1 MVCPHRVKRL
11 ADPLF
16 RFATRSLRMKRLLK
30 FIPEIWLA
38 NIVLQHFGFFKI
50 PLLFYVKPRVIELS
64 DDTVVVK
71 IPLRRRTQNHLGSMY
86 FGALAI
92 GADCAA
98 GLIAMKRIQ
107 ESPQSISLIFK
118 SLEAEFLKRAE
129 GDVYFTCNQGRKISD
144 LVAAAEASDQRV
156 ESPIDV
162 TATVPD
168 QFQQDPVAR
177 FTLVLSLKKK
187 MQEIRI

>member
-1 MVCPHRVKRL
+1 
-11 ADPLF
+11 
-16 RFATRSLRMKRLLK
+16 MKRLLK
-30 FIPEIWLA
+30 FIPENWLA
-38 NIVLQHFGFFKI
+38 TIALRHFGFFKI
-50 PLLFYVKPRVIELS
+50 PLLFFVRPSIIELS

-71 IPLRRRTQNHLGSMY
+71 VPLRRRTRNHLGSMY

-118 SLEAEFLKRAE
+118 SLKAEFLKRAE
-129 GDVYFTCNQGRKISD
+129 GDVYFICNQGRKISD

-156 ESPIDV
+156 ESPV
-162 TATVPD
+162 EVVATVPD
-168 QFQQDPVAR
+168 QFQEDPVAR

-187 MQEIRI
+187 IAENTDLRQTANKRRQ